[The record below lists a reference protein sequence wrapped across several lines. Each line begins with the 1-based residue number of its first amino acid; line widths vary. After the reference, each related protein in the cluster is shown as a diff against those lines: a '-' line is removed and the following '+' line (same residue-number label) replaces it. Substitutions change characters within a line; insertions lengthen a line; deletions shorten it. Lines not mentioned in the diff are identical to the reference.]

1 MNMTKFIAEEFP
13 KLEFFTKQI
22 VKVHGQRHP
31 ELAQVR
37 ALFVQLRDKALAGNF
52 DFSSELSQMESVT
65 NHYAVP
71 QDACEAYQ
79 ATYELLD
86 YLDNNSAVVD

>member
-13 KLEFFTKQI
+13 KLEFFYQI
-22 VKVHGQRHP
+22 DCEGPRATAP
-31 ELAQVR
+31 WISQVR

-86 YLDNNSAVVD
+86 YLDHNSAVVD